1 MLTALDESLH
11 HQTSLTFDHV
21 QTTDHRFYDR
31 QLMGGFRADGQ
42 AAFLAGITFF
52 KNMNVV
58 EGFVLVQTHGKTQY
72 NVRFTKQLRPIEG
85 AEARIGPLRLT
96 IVEPF
101 KELRY
106 QMEAGEYPVGL
117 DVTYR
122 AVTPARLENPHQDR
136 MDGRQH
142 TDYLRY
148 NQIGQIS
155 GWVEAGGERFEA
167 SEWFGWRD
175 HSWGV
180 RPGVGGFEPQTGTT
194 VGGGVASASRTGGK
208 GLFLVHA
215 GFSNGRQAGSVQL
228 IEDGEGKRIYNDGEV
243 HQDGAEMAV
252 TRIEHDVRF
261 KPGTRVFETAALD
274 LALANGETW
283 TLRARAV
290 GAPWVYRGGGFDS
303 GFNDGKGQ
311 GVYRSKALLA
321 EVDVYDVS
329 HPELVGFPDGSTG
342 KTRHREQLTICEIN
356 GVTGS
361 AYMPMFALGDIV
373 QYRPAE

>member
-1 MLTALDESLH
+1 ME
-11 HQTSLTFDHV
+11 
-21 QTTDHRFYDR
+21 
-31 QLMGGFRADGQ
+31 
-42 AAFLAGITFF
+42 
-52 KNMNVV
+52 
-58 EGFVLVQTHGKTQY
+58 
-72 NVRFTKQLRPIEG
+72 PG
-85 AEARIGPLRLT
+85 AYG
-96 IVEPF
+96 
-101 KELRY
+101 
-106 QMEAGEYPVGL
+106 VGL
-117 DVTYR
+117 DVIYR
-122 AVTPARLENPHQDR
+122 AATPARLENPHQDR

-155 GWVEAGGERFEA
+155 GWIEAGGERFEA
-167 SEWFGWRD
+167 AEWFGWRD

-180 RPGVGGFEPQTGTT
+180 RPGVGGFEPQTGTA

-215 GFSNGRQAGSVQL
+215 GFSNGKQAGSIQL

-243 HQDGAEMAV
+243 HNAGEEIAV
-252 TRIEHDVRF
+252 TSIAHNVLF
-261 KPGTRVFETAALD
+261 KTGTRVFETVALD
-274 LALANGETW
+274 LGLANGETW

-290 GAPWVYRGGGFDS
+290 GAPWVYRGAGFDS
-303 GFNDGKGQ
+303 GFADGKGQ
-311 GVYRSKALLA
+311 GVYRSKELLA

-329 HPELVGFPDGSTG
+329 DPELVGFPDGSTG

-373 QYRPAE
+373 QYKVAG